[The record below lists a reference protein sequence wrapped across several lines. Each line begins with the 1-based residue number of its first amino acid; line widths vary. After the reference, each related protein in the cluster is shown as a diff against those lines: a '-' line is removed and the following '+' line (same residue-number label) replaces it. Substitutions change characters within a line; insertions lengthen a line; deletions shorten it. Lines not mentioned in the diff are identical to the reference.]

1 MKSLYCSIVKNA
13 GGVVNCARLTFW
25 RVRDTIRIE
34 KTERQERKMQM
45 RRMLG
50 IQPGLTAIIGG
61 GGKTTLLYALA
72 RELSQTARVIVC
84 TTTHILPPEH
94 LPCLT
99 DGTETEIRRTLKKTK
114 CVCVGT
120 RTQEGKFT
128 APELAFEKLLPMAD
142 YILAEADGSK
152 HLPLKAHAAHE
163 PVIPPEANQTI
174 LVLGASGFGKPI
186 AAAAHR
192 PALYAEKLGVTQDT
206 IVTPELAA
214 RLINLEGF
222 HTRVLVNQA
231 QTQRELALARELAAY
246 LHCPVAAGELLKEK
260 MICLC

>member
-1 MKSLYCSIVKNA
+1 
-13 GGVVNCARLTFW
+13 
-25 RVRDTIRIE
+25 
-34 KTERQERKMQM
+34 MQL

-152 HLPLKAHAAHE
+152 P
-163 PVIPPEANQTI
+163 
-174 LVLGASGFGKPI
+174 
-186 AAAAHR
+186 
-192 PALYAEKLGVTQDT
+192 
-206 IVTPELAA
+206 
-214 RLINLEGF
+214 
-222 HTRVLVNQA
+222 
-231 QTQRELALARELAAY
+231 
-246 LHCPVAAGELLKEK
+246 
-260 MICLC
+260 

>member
-1 MKSLYCSIVKNA
+1 
-13 GGVVNCARLTFW
+13 
-25 RVRDTIRIE
+25 
-34 KTERQERKMQM
+34 MQL

-99 DGTETEIRRTLKKTK
+99 EGTETEVCRALEKTS

-120 RTQEGKFT
+120 RTENGKFS
-128 APELAFEKLLPMAD
+128 APALSFEKLLPLAD
-142 YILAEADGSK
+142 YIFAEADGSK
-152 HLPLKAHAAHE
+152 NLPLKAHAAHE

-174 LVLGASGFGKPI
+174 LVLGASGFGMPI

-214 RLINLEGF
+214 RLLTLEGL
-222 HTRVLVNQA
+222 HTRVLVNQVE
-231 QTQRELALARELAAY
+231 TEHEMALARKLAEN
-246 LHCPVAAGELLKEK
+246 LHCPVAAGALLKER
-260 MICLC
+260 ILCLC